1 MPLAVVVVA
10 IRPLSLARVAAVY
23 PSRAKLGRADRGRR
37 GTHAPADNGAEHD
50 LEPTGPARHAM
61 VASRGRR
68 VPSHLDRLG
77 RLQRG
82 QLDAERRRCV
92 ADDDV
97 DAVTS
102 AGRTDPDRDQPA
114 GVPGWLTGGHAGGPG
129 GSAPAAPGLA
139 DVDAGRGGDPERADL
154 RRPHPSA
161 HVAAAYLR
169 PGVRRVLQPPGVAID
184 RAGRL

>member
-10 IRPLSLARVAAVY
+10 IRPLYLARVAAVY
-23 PSRAKLGRADRGRR
+23 PARAKLGRTDGGRR
-37 GTHAPADNGAEHD
+37 VTHAPADNGAEHD
-50 LEPTGPARHAM
+50 LEPTGPARHAV
-61 VASRGRR
+61 VAARARR

-82 QLDAERRRCV
+82 QLDAERRRGV

-102 AGRTDPDRDQPA
+102 AGRADPDRDQPA

-129 GSAPAAPGLA
+129 GSAPAAPRLA

-154 RRPHPSA
+154 RRPHHTA
-161 HVAAAYLR
+161 HVAAAHLR
-169 PGVRRVLQPPGVAID
+169 PGARPGRQPPGA
-184 RAGRL
+184 A